1 MCDNVERAVWCMCEN
16 VYMCTYVERACVVSV
31 YVGCVCVV
39 CEWYMCESV
48 RVLCV
53 CTMYSNTVEQD
64 VYCI

>member
-1 MCDNVERAVWCMCEN
+1 MQKHPCGVCVS
-16 VYMCTYVERACVVSV
+16 MCTYIMYVERACVVSV

-39 CEWYMCESV
+39 CECYMCESV

-53 CTMYSNTVEQD
+53 CTMYSYTVEQD